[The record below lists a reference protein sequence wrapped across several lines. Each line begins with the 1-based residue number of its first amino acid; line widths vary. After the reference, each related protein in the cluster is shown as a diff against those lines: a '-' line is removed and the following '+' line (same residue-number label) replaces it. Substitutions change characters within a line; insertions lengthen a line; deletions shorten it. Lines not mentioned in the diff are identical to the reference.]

1 VPDDPAK
8 LQAAIY
14 HLNVAN
20 HPYAADAAHNAHR
33 SANYV
38 SRAAKELGGDRELKK
53 LSKRFEDAA
62 SEVASFERDIQKQ
75 LKRLEKPMKT
85 AGSYPT
91 KPSGRAA
98 KSIVDYIEK
107 GDWKRAK
114 ALFQK
119 FRKGLANLYG
129 QRAFDEVTKL
139 MNQGGD
145 DKSIAKQIDQAWRA
159 GMGRHMASRSTN
171 MNLRS
176 KLIRLAHENPEMRP
190 HLLPILKREKK
201 AANTFGLLRE
211 STKYVLDVIKK
222 ERNPDM
228 MGEDFEWEIARAVES
243 IADAALVYD
252 GEVEE
257 GLWRKIRQ
265 IAREIDDI
273 AG

>member
-1 VPDDPAK
+1 
-8 LQAAIY
+8 
-14 HLNVAN
+14 
-20 HPYAADAAHNAHR
+20 
-33 SANYV
+33 
-38 SRAAKELGGDRELKK
+38 
-53 LSKRFEDAA
+53 
-62 SEVASFERDIQKQ
+62 
-75 LKRLEKPMKT
+75 
-85 AGSYPT
+85 
-91 KPSGRAA
+91 
-98 KSIVDYIEK
+98 
-107 GDWKRAK
+107 
-114 ALFQK
+114 
-119 FRKGLANLYG
+119 
-129 QRAFDEVTKL
+129 
-139 MNQGGD
+139 
-145 DKSIAKQIDQAWRA
+145 
-159 GMGRHMASRSTN
+159 

-211 STKYVLDVIKK
+211 ATKYVLDVIKK